1 MQPLLRKHRQLAFL
15 QRSPSWLR
23 GTWSPLRQTPP
34 HPILSR
40 SCQCQQYV
48 SAEEL
53 CDAQC
58 LARAPQL
65 SLAWGPSREL
75 ILNMKDEAGDSVQRV
90 SPARGE
96 AGRDGQPLPTR
107 DRRDGPPAPV
117 ATEPPAPV

>member
-15 QRSPSWLR
+15 QRSPSQLR
-23 GTWSPLRQTPP
+23 GTRSLLRQTPP

-65 SLAWGPSREL
+65 SLAWGPAES
-75 ILNMKDEAGDSVQRV
+75 
-90 SPARGE
+90 
-96 AGRDGQPLPTR
+96 
-107 DRRDGPPAPV
+107 
-117 ATEPPAPV
+117 